1 MCFDPAT
8 AAIIGTIATVAGTGM
23 QVFGSIQQGQ
33 AAQAASDYNAAVA
46 RNNAIAAEQQAATD
60 EEQQRDRFRRAQAA
74 ARASLG
80 LSGTTGAGSAED
92 LLAENAANA
101 ELDAQAIRYRGR
113 VTADNYRSQ
122 ADMTQFEG
130 GQRATASYI
139 GAGTNLLLAAGQ
151 WATNRSQGRPLG
163 YRGT

>member
-1 MCFDPAT
+1 MCIDPAT
-8 AAIIGTIATVAGTGM
+8 AAVIGTIATVAGTGM

-80 LSGTTGAGSAED
+80 ISGQTGAGSAED
-92 LLAENAANA
+92 LLAENAATA
-101 ELDAQAIRYRGR
+101 ELDAQAIRYGGQMR
-113 VTADNYRSQ
+113 ANAFRSQ
-122 ADMTQFEG
+122 AAMTGFEG
-130 GQRATASYI
+130 SQRATASYI
-139 GAGTNLLLAAGQ
+139 GAGTNLLLAAGK
-151 WATNRSQGRPLG
+151 WGTNYGLNRPIG
-163 YRGT
+163 MA